1 MPYVG
6 ELVDV
11 KLACR
16 FCMFPGGDELLPP
29 YNDGG
34 GARAEGGI
42 ANAVSNWSMIGV
54 GFHCMSDAE
63 VGCW

>member
-1 MPYVG
+1 MG
-6 ELVDV
+6 EPVDV

-16 FCMFPGGDELLPP
+16 VCMLPGGEPPVLP
-29 YNDGG
+29 YKDGG

-42 ANAVSNWSMIGV
+42 AKAVSNWSMIGV
-54 GFHCMSDAE
+54 GFHWMSGAD